1 MYRSF
6 NSLDEL
12 FAHIKEDKEWT
23 GANAAQHNRYPTR
36 FILFDNFSD
45 FNDFIVNR
53 PSGIYKHSIETMID
67 RDYPDSFLS
76 YTELSKEIRSFT
88 KRIPV
93 NDFIICPFSEMARF
107 YDNEEQHE
115 FDSLVTTIRGE
126 QPPEDAQNEH
136 VRLYIPIVGMQ
147 GKMGKFIND
156 INAFVWEYKSG
167 TDKGVYTLVLTDN
180 TTYGVIG
187 LEENY
192 TVVHNL
198 YEWLKLWEK
207 GEGVKQTII
216 CSSANI
222 YANAHHAQPDN
233 AFTYLKCEN
242 AFQFLT
248 HGLKFDFGVTEDP
261 SEEEMPYW
269 EQLASEI
276 DITTFNFEEFVKE
289 RFDTFSLQNGINFIK
304 SWFDCDSD
312 FDRWLLT
319 IYFRKVCDGSSYINR
334 AVSHCAK
341 LSKSELFS
349 NIATLIFTDGL
360 YYNDA
365 FVEERRA
372 AMNIAAERCV
382 KITDEARQKL
392 KARLSAVAEDPQAG
406 HSQAVKLLTPLTNEE
421 FQLAIEWIANSQ
433 IHLSEIKTIF
443 PDLYNYLQPISIN
456 SLNSETQWISEY
468 FDAYRMAKISNK
480 IGRTV
485 SDIIADK
492 NANPT
497 SFQNWIDHFKTVKT
511 ILHNRKDI
519 DVFYWIDG
527 LGVDWVPLIR
537 SIVDKYAKE
546 HVFLNEI
553 HIGVADI
560 PTTTSNNKTKLQSLI
575 PDGEQLPKIGDI
587 DSFAHTTKC
596 YPQYIID
603 EIDIVKKAITKV
615 LDDYN
620 GKKIAFVSDH
630 GLTYLSQFET
640 GMKLAGI
647 QPDHEGR
654 LAKITVDGFVKDDKY
669 NILEDGIT
677 VCALTHHSL
686 GDKVIS
692 GHGAHGGC
700 TPEEVLVPIIIVS
713 SQKNANKYSVRI
725 ENDEIDG
732 TNPVIRFIIKGLNSI
747 DIPTLEYNGA
757 TYQLS
762 NVSDNI
768 YESERVSLVDTATK
782 AIVRINGEVFD
793 SFNIK
798 VSTGAAEDDDLFDF

>member
-12 FAHIKEDKEWT
+12 FAHLKEDKEWT

-67 RDYPDSFLS
+67 PDYPDSFLS

-88 KRIPV
+88 KKIPV
-93 NDFIICPFSEMARF
+93 NDFIIYPFSEMARF
-107 YDNEEQHE
+107 YNNDEQHE
-115 FDSLVTTIRGE
+115 FDALVTTIRGE

-180 TTYGVIG
+180 TTYGVSG

-207 GEGVKQTII
+207 GEGVKQTIL

-233 AFTYLKCEN
+233 AFTYLKCNN
-242 AFQFLT
+242 AYQFLT
-248 HGLKFDFGVTEDP
+248 QGLELDFGVTEEP
-261 SEEEMPYW
+261 SEEELPYW
-269 EQLASEI
+269 EQLASKI

-289 RFDTFSLQNGINFIK
+289 RLDTFTLQNGVNFIK

-319 IYFRKVCDGSSYINR
+319 IYFRKVSNGNSYINL
-334 AVSHCAK
+334 AVSQCAK

-349 NIATLIFTDGL
+349 NIATLIFTDL
-360 YYNDA
+360 NNDA
-365 FVEERRA
+365 FIAERRA
-372 AMNIAAERCV
+372 AMNLAAERGV

-392 KARLSAVAEDPQAG
+392 KTRLNEVAANPQEG
-406 HSQAVKLLTPLTNEE
+406 YGQAVKLLTPLTNEE
-421 FQLAIEWIANSQ
+421 YQLAIEWLAKGQ
-433 IHLSEIKTIF
+433 IRLDDIKTVF
-443 PDLYNYLQPISIN
+443 PNLYHYLQPLSLN
-456 SLNSETQWISEY
+456 SLNAETQWISEY
-468 FDAYRMAKISNK
+468 FDAYRMSKNANS
-480 IGRTV
+480 IGHNV
-485 SDIIADK
+485 SKIIADK
-492 NANPT
+492 NANPA
-497 SFQNWIDHFKTVKT
+497 SFQNWIDNFKTVKT

-527 LGVDWVPLIR
+527 LGVDWIPLIR
-537 SIVDKYAKE
+537 SIISKYAKE
-546 HVFLNEI
+546 QVYLNEI

-560 PTTTSNNKTKLQSLI
+560 PTTTSNNKIKLQSLI
-575 PDGEQLPKIGDI
+575 ADGEQLPKIGDL
-587 DSFAHTTKC
+587 DSFAHTAKS

-603 EIDIVKKAITKV
+603 EIDIVEKAITKV
-615 LDDYN
+615 LNDYN

-630 GLTYLSQFET
+630 GLTYLSQFDS
-640 GMKLAGI
+640 GLKLAGI
-647 QPDHEGR
+647 KPEHEGR
-654 LAKITVDGFVKDDKY
+654 LAKITVDGFGMDDKY
-669 NILEDGIT
+669 IILEDGVT
-677 VCALTHHSL
+677 VCSLTHHSL
-686 GDKVIS
+686 TDKVVS

-700 TPEEVLVPIIIVS
+700 TPEEMLVPIIICS
-713 SQKNANKYSVRI
+713 SQKNANKYSVKI

-732 TNPVIRFIIKGLNSI
+732 TNPVLCFSIKGLNSI
-747 DIPTLEYNGA
+747 DVPTLEYNGV

-762 NVSDNI
+762 NMSDNT
-768 YESERVSLVDTATK
+768 YESERLSLIDTATK
-782 AIVRINGEVFD
+782 VTVRINGEIFD
-793 SFNIK
+793 SFCIK
-798 VSTGAAEDDDLFDF
+798 VSTGASEDDDLFDF